1 MVSLT
6 LNAPAGRRGNG
17 QSSLKK
23 IFSTCHQQ
31 QAGEIKI
38 YY

>member
-1 MVSLT
+1 MHRQGEEVMVKVL
-6 LNAPAGRRGNG
+6 
-17 QSSLKK
+17 LKK